1 MGREEGG
8 VGNRESEVGSQEWM
22 GTMIQITVKLFA
34 VYQDVYGVPELRL
47 ELPAGSTVAAV
58 RDRLLAER
66 PELAGWRNLTQFGI
80 NLEAAAPD
88 TVLQDGDEVVLIPPV
103 SGG

>member
-1 MGREEGG
+1 MALE
-8 VGNRESEVGSQEWM
+8 
-22 GTMIQITVKLFA
+22 TIQVTVKLFA
-34 VYQDVYGVPELRL
+34 AYQEAYDVPELRL
-47 ELPAGSTVAAV
+47 EVPAGTLVVAV

-66 PELAGWRNLTQFGI
+66 PELEGWRNLTKFGV
-80 NLEAAAPD
+80 NLEEVAPE

>member
-1 MGREEGG
+1 MSGCVDAWGKA
-8 VGNRESEVGSQEWM
+8 M
-22 GTMIQITVKLFA
+22 MQITVKLFA
-34 VYQDVYGVPELRL
+34 VYQEVYGVPELQL
-47 ELPAGSTVAAV
+47 QFPEGVTVAAV

-66 PELAGWRNLTQFGI
+66 PELEGWRNLTQFGI
-80 NLEAAAPD
+80 NLEAASPD